1 MLPIRAVTTR
11 SGARA
16 IGPWQ
21 ATNPAKRWTERF
33 FLLYSPV
40 WVTWALCI
48 LVPFQLYEVGAWAA
62 PWEPAGRP
70 LAHRTGGAS
79 TRTGAA
85 SSLDDIWQQ
94 LAASRKLLSTLSSC
108 CAAALAVLRRVGLSG
123 DRADGGAAVRPAAA
137 LAATQGRG
145 C

>member
-1 MLPIRAVTTR
+1 MTTR

-48 LVPFQLYEVGAWAA
+48 LVPFQLYEVGAREA
-62 PWEPAGRP
+62 PWAPAGKP
-70 LAHRTGGAS
+70 HRRRH
-79 TRTGAA
+79 TRTGLPLPWLNHAAARCLPQAA
-85 SSLDDIWQQ
+85 SNSQ
-94 LAASRKLLSTLSSC
+94 LLLCC
-108 CAAALAVLRRVGLSG
+108 CACSIAMSG
-123 DRADGGAAVRPAAA
+123 AIWRSG
-137 LAATQGRG
+137 
-145 C
+145 